1 MDEKFECAV
10 IEASVSV
17 GPGVRAYAFPL
28 EISRFHTPNFDI
40 YGPNN
45 GREILAKYFFL
56 NTKAVRE
63 LLYQHK
69 KYIY

>member
-1 MDEKFECAV
+1 MSGAACVDWLEGRIGGGEKLECAV

-17 GPGVRAYAFPL
+17 GPGVWAYAFPL

-45 GREILAKYFFL
+45 SREILAK
-56 NTKAVRE
+56 
-63 LLYQHK
+63 
-69 KYIY
+69 